1 MTSSLQSR
9 ILRAWT
15 GATLE
20 FDLDEGGRYFLDGD
34 WTPAEPGMI
43 DDAQYDAETPLVE
56 EIPIGIMGL
65 TRDEL
70 IENRA
75 ALARWLYRA
84 ARYQQ
89 NRRSGSVREL
99 EFAPSDGTNTA
110 RVEVLGGGV
119 PLQGDLAGL
128 DKRNGKYIQ
137 KATLRLKRRPVWEGD
152 EETVTPTNDLTD
164 NGSFNVG
171 ALPALKGDLPARC
184 RICITGSGG
193 NIDNAKRVLVAL
205 RADQTPANF
214 LHRLLVYGNP
224 SGVSVTAGAATAI
237 SADANFISTRKARYT
252 PAGTSEV
259 NILTWEITT
268 PASVVDQLQ
277 RSLVVVRYRDNAA
290 SANFKF
296 RVRFGVKIS
305 STVVYGPWI
314 PETPLKTKYADS
326 TATTEIGA
334 LELGQAQIPG
344 VDTLDQAVVTLVAQ
358 LACTAIA
365 ASDTIDVD
373 CLQFNPLGESD
384 SGKGLAL
391 AEFPVAIGSNRAYL
405 DFYLRQPRAYL
416 ANAND
421 VILTPPTTLPEGGEI
436 LLWPQQAGQRLY
448 FSLFRSVDD
457 DTAPLGHDKST
468 DLTVSIT
475 YKPRY
480 LFMRGTT

>member
-1 MTSSLQSR
+1 MSDSR

-15 GATLE
+15 GANLE
-20 FDLDEGGRYFLDGD
+20 FDLNDGGRYFLDGD

-43 DDAQYDAETPLVE
+43 DDAQYDTETSLVE

-65 TRDEL
+65 DRDEL

-89 NRRSGSVREL
+89 DRRSGSAREL
-99 EFAPSDGTNTA
+99 EYAASGASNTA

-119 PLQGDLAGL
+119 PMDGDIAGKSR
-128 DKRNGKYIQ
+128 DGKYIQ
-137 KATLRLKRRPVWEGD
+137 KAMLRLKRRPVWEGA
-152 EETVTPTNDLTD
+152 EETISLTTSPSN
-164 NGSFNVG
+164 NGTGNV
-171 ALPALKGDLPARC
+171 AVLPALDGDLPARC
-184 RICITGSGG
+184 RIRITGSGG
-193 NIDNAKRVLVAL
+193 NIDNVKRILAAL
-205 RADQTPANF
+205 RFDQTPANF
-214 LHRLLVYGNP
+214 LHRLLVFGNP
-224 SGVSVTAGAATAI
+224 AGVSVTAGTATAI
-237 SADANFISTRKARYT
+237 SAADNFISTYKARYT

-290 SANFKF
+290 AANFRL
-296 RVRFGVKIS
+296 RVRFGVKVS
-305 STVVYGPWI
+305 SLSVYGPWI

-344 VDTLDQAVVTLVAQ
+344 VDTLDQAPVTLLAQ
-358 LACTAIA
+358 LAATAIA
-365 ASDTIDVD
+365 ASNTLDID
-373 CLQFNPLGESD
+373 CLAFNPVGESD
-384 SGKGLAL
+384 FGKGLAL
-391 AEFPVAIGSNRAYL
+391 AEFPVAVGSNRAYL
-405 DFYLRQPRAYL
+405 DFRLRQPRAYL

-421 VILTPPTTLPEGGEI
+421 VLLTPPTTLPEGGEI
-436 LLWPQQAGQRLY
+436 LLWPQTAGQRLY
-448 FSLFRSVDD
+448 FSLLRSLDD
-457 DTAPLGHDKST
+457 NTAPLGHDKGTS
-468 DLTVSIT
+468 LTAAIT